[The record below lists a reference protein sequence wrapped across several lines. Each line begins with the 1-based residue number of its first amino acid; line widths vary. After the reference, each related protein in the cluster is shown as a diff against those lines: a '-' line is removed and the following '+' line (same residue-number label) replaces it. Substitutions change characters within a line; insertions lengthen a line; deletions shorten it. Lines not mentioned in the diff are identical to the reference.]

1 MVQKRSKQIKITIL
15 IILIIALTAGGAVW
29 FINSRSNNENNIP
42 IQEENLDFSAKRLIV
57 VTDVELKETYN
68 ATNVNKTNSGKYV
81 LKYATEEDTK
91 KAYESLKQDE
101 TIQSVDIDINVK
113 LQEVEPLFI
122 TYTSNGLNAN
132 SWGLF
137 TMGLDKTQ
145 NLINNSTSK
154 NDVIVAVIDTGF
166 DIENEYIT
174 SNNLGDRIDS
184 RYINIMDNSKDMTDE
199 SSQTINEQTVLLGHG
214 THVGGI
220 ILDSTPDNVKILPI
234 KAGGAD
240 GLPLVY
246 VCEALRYAIDQGAD
260 VINLSLGAEKQ
271 SATIEEEFQAL
282 IEEAIQKGIT
292 VVAAAGNG
300 DENGIRKT
308 ADNVYPVA
316 FDDVIGVAALGT
328 DIITT
333 TNGSIDYENYVAA
346 KQSNVS
352 NLSYTSFSNYG
363 KAVDY
368 SAPGQYILSLTPTQS
383 ASGVC
388 GFMSGTSQASPHIA
402 ATIATLKSYNKDIT
416 LAQVNK
422 ILEYYSLDLG
432 TTGRDD
438 DYGYGM
444 PCLKNAQECTCNCDT
459 CDKLYCFGC
468 DCDTCLYSLTVDKE
482 LDRIEITTN
491 PDKMEYEVGETFD
504 KTGMV
509 VTAIYTDAS
518 QEIITEYTYEPTGS
532 LTKNDNKITVT
543 YQEKNAVLNITV
555 NEPVPEKTLEKI
567 EITTNPNKMEYL
579 VGEVFDKTGMVVTA
593 IYSDA
598 SQETITEY
606 EYAPTGELTTNDNL
620 ITISYQGKMAILSIT
635 VREETP
641 PAEKTLE
648 GIEVTTNPN
657 KMEYEVGETFDK
669 TGMVVTAIY
678 SDASQETITE
688 YTYSPTGSLTV
699 NDNKIVITYQGKT
712 ATLRITVKEA
722 PPAEKTLQKIEITS
736 QPNKLTYNEGE
747 KFDPTGMIVKGIY
760 SDNSDIILSNYDYS
774 PKGNL
779 TKNDT
784 AVIITYQG
792 KTATVNITVQE
803 VKQEERKLE
812 RIEIT
817 SQPNKT
823 TYTEG
828 EKFDSTG
835 MIITAIYSD
844 GTREIITNYSCFPV
858 TELKQNN
865 NEITVSYT
873 YNGKTVTAKYP
884 IEVKT
889 QTQNNSG
896 NNNNNNNNNGGNNNS
911 GTPIGNNNM
920 NFITVKENDNNTSNN
935 NNNKTIPKNTNTDNT
950 IKGGTIANTGLE
962 TIIIIPIAIITV
974 IGTVAF
980 INYKRYKDI

>member
-468 DCDTCLYSLTVDKE
+468 DCDT
-482 LDRIEITTN
+482 
-491 PDKMEYEVGETFD
+491 
-504 KTGMV
+504 
-509 VTAIYTDAS
+509 
-518 QEIITEYTYEPTGS
+518 
-532 LTKNDNKITVT
+532 
-543 YQEKNAVLNITV
+543 
-555 NEPVPEKTLEKI
+555 
-567 EITTNPNKMEYL
+567 
-579 VGEVFDKTGMVVTA
+579 
-593 IYSDA
+593 
-598 SQETITEY
+598 
-606 EYAPTGELTTNDNL
+606 
-620 ITISYQGKMAILSIT
+620 
-635 VREETP
+635 
-641 PAEKTLE
+641 
-648 GIEVTTNPN
+648 
-657 KMEYEVGETFDK
+657 
-669 TGMVVTAIY
+669 
-678 SDASQETITE
+678 
-688 YTYSPTGSLTV
+688 
-699 NDNKIVITYQGKT
+699 
-712 ATLRITVKEA
+712 
-722 PPAEKTLQKIEITS
+722 
-736 QPNKLTYNEGE
+736 
-747 KFDPTGMIVKGIY
+747 
-760 SDNSDIILSNYDYS
+760 
-774 PKGNL
+774 
-779 TKNDT
+779 
-784 AVIITYQG
+784 
-792 KTATVNITVQE
+792 
-803 VKQEERKLE
+803 
-812 RIEIT
+812 
-817 SQPNKT
+817 
-823 TYTEG
+823 
-828 EKFDSTG
+828 
-835 MIITAIYSD
+835 
-844 GTREIITNYSCFPV
+844 
-858 TELKQNN
+858 
-865 NEITVSYT
+865 
-873 YNGKTVTAKYP
+873 
-884 IEVKT
+884 
-889 QTQNNSG
+889 
-896 NNNNNNNNNGGNNNS
+896 
-911 GTPIGNNNM
+911 
-920 NFITVKENDNNTSNN
+920 
-935 NNNKTIPKNTNTDNT
+935 
-950 IKGGTIANTGLE
+950 
-962 TIIIIPIAIITV
+962 
-974 IGTVAF
+974 
-980 INYKRYKDI
+980 

>member
-15 IILIIALTAGGAVW
+15 IILIIALTAGGVVW

-333 TNGSIDYENYVAA
+333 TNGSIDYENYAAA

-641 PAEKTLE
+641 PAEKTL
-648 GIEVTTNPN
+648 
-657 KMEYEVGETFDK
+657 
-669 TGMVVTAIY
+669 
-678 SDASQETITE
+678 
-688 YTYSPTGSLTV
+688 
-699 NDNKIVITYQGKT
+699 
-712 ATLRITVKEA
+712 
-722 PPAEKTLQKIEITS
+722 QKIEITS

-935 NNNKTIPKNTNTDNT
+935 KTIPKSTNTDNT

>member
-101 TIQSVDIDINVK
+101 TIQSVNIDINVK

-174 SNNLGDRIDS
+174 NNNLGNRIDN
-184 RYINIMDNSKDMTDE
+184 RYINIMDNSKDITDD
-199 SSQTINEQTVLLGHG
+199 SSHTVNEQTVLIGHG
-214 THVGGI
+214 THVGGV
-220 ILDSTPDNVKILPI
+220 ILDSTPDNIKILPI

-246 VCEALRYAIDQGAD
+246 VCEALRYAIDQGVD

-333 TNGSIDYENYVAA
+333 TNGAINYESYVAA
-346 KQSNVS
+346 KQSNAS

-368 SAPGQYILSLTPTQS
+368 SAPGQQILSLTPAQS
-383 ASGVC
+383 ISGVC

-438 DYGYGM
+438 DYGHGM

-509 VTAIYTDAS
+509 VTAIY
-518 QEIITEYTYEPTGS
+518 
-532 LTKNDNKITVT
+532 
-543 YQEKNAVLNITV
+543 
-555 NEPVPEKTLEKI
+555 
-567 EITTNPNKMEYL
+567 
-579 VGEVFDKTGMVVTA
+579 
-593 IYSDA
+593 SDA

-635 VREETP
+635 VREET
-641 PAEKTLE
+641 
-648 GIEVTTNPN
+648 
-657 KMEYEVGETFDK
+657 
-669 TGMVVTAIY
+669 
-678 SDASQETITE
+678 
-688 YTYSPTGSLTV
+688 
-699 NDNKIVITYQGKT
+699 
-712 ATLRITVKEA
+712 

-920 NFITVKENDNNTSNN
+920 NFITVKENDNN

>member
-388 GFMSGTSQASPHIA
+388 GLMSGTSQASPHIA

-635 VREETP
+635 VREE
-641 PAEKTLE
+641 
-648 GIEVTTNPN
+648 
-657 KMEYEVGETFDK
+657 
-669 TGMVVTAIY
+669 
-678 SDASQETITE
+678 
-688 YTYSPTGSLTV
+688 
-699 NDNKIVITYQGKT
+699 
-712 ATLRITVKEA
+712 A

-935 NNNKTIPKNTNTDNT
+935 NNNKTIPKSTNTDNT

-962 TIIIIPIAIITV
+962 TIVIIPIAIITV

>member
-1 MVQKRSKQIKITIL
+1 
-15 IILIIALTAGGAVW
+15 
-29 FINSRSNNENNIP
+29 
-42 IQEENLDFSAKRLIV
+42 
-57 VTDVELKETYN
+57 
-68 ATNVNKTNSGKYV
+68 
-81 LKYATEEDTK
+81 
-91 KAYESLKQDE
+91 
-101 TIQSVDIDINVK
+101 
-113 LQEVEPLFI
+113 
-122 TYTSNGLNAN
+122 
-132 SWGLF
+132 
-137 TMGLDKTQ
+137 
-145 NLINNSTSK
+145 
-154 NDVIVAVIDTGF
+154 
-166 DIENEYIT
+166 
-174 SNNLGDRIDS
+174 
-184 RYINIMDNSKDMTDE
+184 
-199 SSQTINEQTVLLGHG
+199 
-214 THVGGI
+214 
-220 ILDSTPDNVKILPI
+220 
-234 KAGGAD
+234 
-240 GLPLVY
+240 
-246 VCEALRYAIDQGAD
+246 
-260 VINLSLGAEKQ
+260 
-271 SATIEEEFQAL
+271 
-282 IEEAIQKGIT
+282 
-292 VVAAAGNG
+292 
-300 DENGIRKT
+300 
-308 ADNVYPVA
+308 
-316 FDDVIGVAALGT
+316 
-328 DIITT
+328 
-333 TNGSIDYENYVAA
+333 
-346 KQSNVS
+346 
-352 NLSYTSFSNYG
+352 
-363 KAVDY
+363 
-368 SAPGQYILSLTPTQS
+368 
-383 ASGVC
+383 
-388 GFMSGTSQASPHIA
+388 
-402 ATIATLKSYNKDIT
+402 
-416 LAQVNK
+416 
-422 ILEYYSLDLG
+422 
-432 TTGRDD
+432 
-438 DYGYGM
+438 
-444 PCLKNAQECTCNCDT
+444 
-459 CDKLYCFGC
+459 
-468 DCDTCLYSLTVDKE
+468 
-482 LDRIEITTN
+482 
-491 PDKMEYEVGETFD
+491 MEYEVGETFD

-712 ATLRITVKEA
+712 AT
-722 PPAEKTLQKIEITS
+722 
-736 QPNKLTYNEGE
+736 
-747 KFDPTGMIVKGIY
+747 
-760 SDNSDIILSNYDYS
+760 
-774 PKGNL
+774 
-779 TKNDT
+779 
-784 AVIITYQG
+784 
-792 KTATVNITVQE
+792 VNITVQE

>member
-712 ATLRITVKEA
+712 AT
-722 PPAEKTLQKIEITS
+722 
-736 QPNKLTYNEGE
+736 
-747 KFDPTGMIVKGIY
+747 
-760 SDNSDIILSNYDYS
+760 
-774 PKGNL
+774 
-779 TKNDT
+779 
-784 AVIITYQG
+784 
-792 KTATVNITVQE
+792 VNITVQE

>member
-388 GFMSGTSQASPHIA
+388 GLMSGTSQASPHIA

-641 PAEKTLE
+641 PAK
-648 GIEVTTNPN
+648 
-657 KMEYEVGETFDK
+657 
-669 TGMVVTAIY
+669 
-678 SDASQETITE
+678 
-688 YTYSPTGSLTV
+688 
-699 NDNKIVITYQGKT
+699 
-712 ATLRITVKEA
+712 
-722 PPAEKTLQKIEITS
+722 KTLQKIEITS

-858 TELKQNN
+858 TELKKNN

>member
-29 FINSRSNNENNIP
+29 FINSRGNNENNIP

-388 GFMSGTSQASPHIA
+388 GLMSGTSQASPHIA

-641 PAEKTLE
+641 PAK
-648 GIEVTTNPN
+648 
-657 KMEYEVGETFDK
+657 
-669 TGMVVTAIY
+669 
-678 SDASQETITE
+678 
-688 YTYSPTGSLTV
+688 
-699 NDNKIVITYQGKT
+699 
-712 ATLRITVKEA
+712 
-722 PPAEKTLQKIEITS
+722 KTLQKIEITS

-858 TELKQNN
+858 TELKKNN

>member
-199 SSQTINEQTVLLGHG
+199 SSQTINKQTVLLGHG

-346 KQSNVS
+346 KQSNAS

-368 SAPGQYILSLTPTQS
+368 SAPGQQILSLTPAQS
-383 ASGVC
+383 ISGVC

-438 DYGYGM
+438 DYGHGM

-567 EITTNPNKMEYL
+567 EITTKPNKMEYL

-635 VREETP
+635 VREET
-641 PAEKTLE
+641 
-648 GIEVTTNPN
+648 
-657 KMEYEVGETFDK
+657 
-669 TGMVVTAIY
+669 
-678 SDASQETITE
+678 
-688 YTYSPTGSLTV
+688 
-699 NDNKIVITYQGKT
+699 
-712 ATLRITVKEA
+712 

-858 TELKQNN
+858 TELKKNN

-935 NNNKTIPKNTNTDNT
+935 NNNKTIPKSTNTDNT

-962 TIIIIPIAIITV
+962 TIVIIPIAIITV

>member
-145 NLINNSTSK
+145 NLINNSISK

-712 ATLRITVKEA
+712 AT
-722 PPAEKTLQKIEITS
+722 
-736 QPNKLTYNEGE
+736 
-747 KFDPTGMIVKGIY
+747 
-760 SDNSDIILSNYDYS
+760 
-774 PKGNL
+774 
-779 TKNDT
+779 
-784 AVIITYQG
+784 
-792 KTATVNITVQE
+792 VNITVQE

>member
-333 TNGSIDYENYVAA
+333 TNGLIDYENYVAA

-444 PCLKNAQECTCNCDT
+444 PCLKNAQECTCNCNT

-712 ATLRITVKEA
+712 AT
-722 PPAEKTLQKIEITS
+722 
-736 QPNKLTYNEGE
+736 
-747 KFDPTGMIVKGIY
+747 
-760 SDNSDIILSNYDYS
+760 
-774 PKGNL
+774 
-779 TKNDT
+779 
-784 AVIITYQG
+784 
-792 KTATVNITVQE
+792 VNITVQE

>member
-15 IILIIALTAGGAVW
+15 IILIIALTAGGVVW

-333 TNGSIDYENYVAA
+333 TNGSIDYENYAAA

-509 VTAIYTDAS
+509 VTAIY
-518 QEIITEYTYEPTGS
+518 
-532 LTKNDNKITVT
+532 
-543 YQEKNAVLNITV
+543 
-555 NEPVPEKTLEKI
+555 
-567 EITTNPNKMEYL
+567 
-579 VGEVFDKTGMVVTA
+579 
-593 IYSDA
+593 SDA

-635 VREETP
+635 VREET
-641 PAEKTLE
+641 
-648 GIEVTTNPN
+648 
-657 KMEYEVGETFDK
+657 
-669 TGMVVTAIY
+669 
-678 SDASQETITE
+678 
-688 YTYSPTGSLTV
+688 
-699 NDNKIVITYQGKT
+699 
-712 ATLRITVKEA
+712 

-935 NNNKTIPKNTNTDNT
+935 KTIPKSTNTDNT

>member
-1 MVQKRSKQIKITIL
+1 MVQKRSKQIKITIF
-15 IILIIALTAGGAVW
+15 IILIIALAVGGAVW

-42 IQEENLDFSAKRLIV
+42 IQEEKLDFSAKRLIV

-101 TIQSVDIDINVK
+101 TIQSVNIDINVK

-199 SSQTINEQTVLLGHG
+199 SSQTINEQTVILGHG

-220 ILDSTPDNVKILPI
+220 ILDSTPNNVKILPI
-234 KAGGAD
+234 KAGGTD

-246 VCEALRYAIDQGAD
+246 VCEALRYAIDQGVD

-271 SATIEEEFQAL
+271 PATIEEEFQAL

-292 VVAAAGNG
+292 IVVAAGNG

-383 ASGVC
+383 LSGVC

-468 DCDTCLYSLTVDKE
+468 DCETCLYSLTVDKE

-491 PDKMEYEVGETFD
+491 PDKMEYLVGETFD

-543 YQEKNAVLNITV
+543 YQEKNVVLNITV

-567 EITTNPNKMEYL
+567 EITTNPNKMEYE
-579 VGEVFDKTGMVVTA
+579 VGEKFDKTGMVVTA

-598 SQETITEY
+598 SQE
-606 EYAPTGELTTNDNL
+606 A
-620 ITISYQGKMAILSIT
+620 
-635 VREETP
+635 
-641 PAEKTLE
+641 
-648 GIEVTTNPN
+648 
-657 KMEYEVGETFDK
+657 
-669 TGMVVTAIY
+669 
-678 SDASQETITE
+678 ITE
-688 YTYSPTGSLTV
+688 YTYDPTGSLTV
-699 NDNKIVITYQGKT
+699 NDNKI
-712 ATLRITVKEA
+712 
-722 PPAEKTLQKIEITS
+722 
-736 QPNKLTYNEGE
+736 
-747 KFDPTGMIVKGIY
+747 
-760 SDNSDIILSNYDYS
+760 
-774 PKGNL
+774 
-779 TKNDT
+779 
-784 AVIITYQG
+784 IITYQG
-792 KTATVNITVQE
+792 KTATVNITVLE
-803 VKQEERKLE
+803 VKQAEKTLE

-884 IEVKT
+884 IEVKA

-896 NNNNNNNNNGGNNNS
+896 NNNNNGENNNS

-920 NFITVKENDNNTSNN
+920 NFITIKENDNNNTSNN
-935 NNNKTIPKNTNTDNT
+935 SSNKTIPKNTNTDNT

-962 TIIIIPIAIITV
+962 TIIIIPIAIITI

>member
-154 NDVIVAVIDTGF
+154 NDVIVAVIDSGF
-166 DIENEYIT
+166 DLENEYIT
-174 SNNLGDRIDS
+174 SNNLGERIDS
-184 RYINIMDNSKDMTDE
+184 RYINAVDNSKDITDD
-199 SSQTINEQTVLLGHG
+199 SSHTINEQTVLIGHG

-234 KAGGAD
+234 KISDSD
-240 GLPLVY
+240 GEISPTYIV
-246 VCEALRYAIDQGAD
+246 EALRYAIDQGVD

-333 TNGSIDYENYVAA
+333 TNGAINYESYVAA

-388 GFMSGTSQASPHIA
+388 GLMSGTSQASPHIA

-438 DYGYGM
+438 DYGHGM

-491 PDKMEYEVGETFD
+491 PD
-504 KTGMV
+504 
-509 VTAIYTDAS
+509 
-518 QEIITEYTYEPTGS
+518 
-532 LTKNDNKITVT
+532 
-543 YQEKNAVLNITV
+543 
-555 NEPVPEKTLEKI
+555 
-567 EITTNPNKMEYL
+567 
-579 VGEVFDKTGMVVTA
+579 
-593 IYSDA
+593 
-598 SQETITEY
+598 
-606 EYAPTGELTTNDNL
+606 
-620 ITISYQGKMAILSIT
+620 
-635 VREETP
+635 
-641 PAEKTLE
+641 
-648 GIEVTTNPN
+648 

-896 NNNNNNNNNGGNNNS
+896 NNNNNNSNNGGNNNS

-920 NFITVKENDNNTSNN
+920 NFITVKENDNN

>member
-154 NDVIVAVIDTGF
+154 NDVIVAVIDSGF
-166 DIENEYIT
+166 DLENEYIT
-174 SNNLGDRIDS
+174 SNNLGERIDS
-184 RYINIMDNSKDMTDE
+184 RYINAVDNSKDITDD
-199 SSQTINEQTVLLGHG
+199 SSHTINEQTVLIGHG

-234 KAGGAD
+234 KISDSD
-240 GLPLVY
+240 GEISPTYIV
-246 VCEALRYAIDQGAD
+246 EALRYAIDYNVD
-260 VINLSLGAEKQ
+260 VINLSIGGERQ
-271 SATIEEEFQAL
+271 SIPVEDEFQA
-282 IEEAIQKGIT
+282 IIKEAIQKGIT

-346 KQSNVS
+346 KQSNAS

-368 SAPGQYILSLTPTQS
+368 SAPGQYILSLTPAQS
-383 ASGVC
+383 ISGVC

-491 PDKMEYEVGETFD
+491 PDKMEYEAGETFD

-635 VREETP
+635 VREET
-641 PAEKTLE
+641 
-648 GIEVTTNPN
+648 
-657 KMEYEVGETFDK
+657 
-669 TGMVVTAIY
+669 
-678 SDASQETITE
+678 
-688 YTYSPTGSLTV
+688 
-699 NDNKIVITYQGKT
+699 
-712 ATLRITVKEA
+712 

>member
-388 GFMSGTSQASPHIA
+388 GLMSGTSQASPHIA

-635 VREETP
+635 VREET
-641 PAEKTLE
+641 
-648 GIEVTTNPN
+648 
-657 KMEYEVGETFDK
+657 
-669 TGMVVTAIY
+669 
-678 SDASQETITE
+678 
-688 YTYSPTGSLTV
+688 
-699 NDNKIVITYQGKT
+699 
-712 ATLRITVKEA
+712 

>member
-154 NDVIVAVIDTGF
+154 NDVIVAVIDSGF
-166 DIENEYIT
+166 DLENEYIT
-174 SNNLGDRIDS
+174 SNNLGERIDS
-184 RYINIMDNSKDMTDE
+184 RYINAVDNSKDITDD
-199 SSQTINEQTVLLGHG
+199 SSHTINEQTVLIGHG

-234 KAGGAD
+234 KISDSD
-240 GLPLVY
+240 GEISPTYIV
-246 VCEALRYAIDQGAD
+246 EALRYAIDYNVD
-260 VINLSLGAEKQ
+260 VINLSIGGERQ
-271 SATIEEEFQAL
+271 SIPVEDEFQA
-282 IEEAIQKGIT
+282 IIKEAIQKGIT

-333 TNGSIDYENYVAA
+333 TNGSINYENYVAA

-518 QEIITEYTYEPTGS
+518 QETITEYTYEPTGS

-635 VREETP
+635 VREET
-641 PAEKTLE
+641 
-648 GIEVTTNPN
+648 
-657 KMEYEVGETFDK
+657 
-669 TGMVVTAIY
+669 
-678 SDASQETITE
+678 
-688 YTYSPTGSLTV
+688 
-699 NDNKIVITYQGKT
+699 
-712 ATLRITVKEA
+712 

>member
-648 GIEVTTNPN
+648 GIEVTTKPN

-712 ATLRITVKEA
+712 AT
-722 PPAEKTLQKIEITS
+722 
-736 QPNKLTYNEGE
+736 
-747 KFDPTGMIVKGIY
+747 
-760 SDNSDIILSNYDYS
+760 
-774 PKGNL
+774 
-779 TKNDT
+779 
-784 AVIITYQG
+784 
-792 KTATVNITVQE
+792 VNITVQE
-803 VKQEERKLE
+803 IKQEERKLE

>member
-1 MVQKRSKQIKITIL
+1 MVQKRSKQIKITIF
-15 IILIIALTAGGAVW
+15 IILIIALAVGGAVW

-42 IQEENLDFSAKRLIV
+42 IQEEKLDFSAKRLIV

-101 TIQSVDIDINVK
+101 TIQSVNIDINVK

-199 SSQTINEQTVLLGHG
+199 SSQTINEQTVILGHG

-220 ILDSTPDNVKILPI
+220 ILDSTPNNVKILPI
-234 KAGGAD
+234 KAGGTD

-246 VCEALRYAIDQGAD
+246 VCEALRYAIDQGVD

-271 SATIEEEFQAL
+271 PATIEEEFQAL

-292 VVAAAGNG
+292 IVVAAGNG

-383 ASGVC
+383 LSGVC

-468 DCDTCLYSLTVDKE
+468 DCETCLYSLTVDKE

-491 PDKMEYEVGETFD
+491 PDKMEYLVGETFD

-543 YQEKNAVLNITV
+543 YQEKNVVLNITV

-606 EYAPTGELTTNDNL
+606 TYEPTGSLTKNDN
-620 ITISYQGKMAILSIT
+620 KIT
-635 VREETP
+635 VTYQEKNVVLNITVNEP
-641 PAEKTLE
+641 VPEKTLE
-648 GIEVTTNPN
+648 KIEITTNPN
-657 KMEYEVGETFDK
+657 KMEYEVGEKFDK

-678 SDASQETITE
+678 SDASQEAITE
-688 YTYSPTGSLTV
+688 YTYDPTGSLTV
-699 NDNKIVITYQGKT
+699 NDNKI
-712 ATLRITVKEA
+712 
-722 PPAEKTLQKIEITS
+722 
-736 QPNKLTYNEGE
+736 
-747 KFDPTGMIVKGIY
+747 
-760 SDNSDIILSNYDYS
+760 
-774 PKGNL
+774 
-779 TKNDT
+779 
-784 AVIITYQG
+784 IITYQG
-792 KTATVNITVQE
+792 KTATVNITVLE
-803 VKQEERKLE
+803 VKQAEKTLE

-884 IEVKT
+884 IEVKA

-896 NNNNNNNNNGGNNNS
+896 NNNNNGENNNS

-920 NFITVKENDNNTSNN
+920 NFITIKENDNNNTSNN
-935 NNNKTIPKNTNTDNT
+935 SSNKTIPKNTNTDNT

-962 TIIIIPIAIITV
+962 TIIIIPIAIITI

>member
-15 IILIIALTAGGAVW
+15 IILIIALTAGGVVW

-68 ATNVNKTNSGKYV
+68 ATNANKTNSGKYV

-333 TNGSIDYENYVAA
+333 TNGSIDYENYAAA

-641 PAEKTLE
+641 PAK
-648 GIEVTTNPN
+648 
-657 KMEYEVGETFDK
+657 
-669 TGMVVTAIY
+669 
-678 SDASQETITE
+678 
-688 YTYSPTGSLTV
+688 
-699 NDNKIVITYQGKT
+699 
-712 ATLRITVKEA
+712 
-722 PPAEKTLQKIEITS
+722 KTLQKIEITS

>member
-154 NDVIVAVIDTGF
+154 NDVIVAVIDSGF
-166 DIENEYIT
+166 DLENEYIT
-174 SNNLGDRIDS
+174 SNNLGERIDS
-184 RYINIMDNSKDMTDE
+184 RYINAVDNSKDITDD
-199 SSQTINEQTVLLGHG
+199 SSHTINEQTVLIGHG

-234 KAGGAD
+234 KISDSD
-240 GLPLVY
+240 GEISPTYIV
-246 VCEALRYAIDQGAD
+246 EALRYAIDYNVD
-260 VINLSLGAEKQ
+260 VINLSIGGERQ
-271 SATIEEEFQAL
+271 SIPVEDEFQA
-282 IEEAIQKGIT
+282 IIKEAIQKGIT

-641 PAEKTLE
+641 PAEKTL
-648 GIEVTTNPN
+648 
-657 KMEYEVGETFDK
+657 
-669 TGMVVTAIY
+669 
-678 SDASQETITE
+678 
-688 YTYSPTGSLTV
+688 
-699 NDNKIVITYQGKT
+699 
-712 ATLRITVKEA
+712 
-722 PPAEKTLQKIEITS
+722 QKIEITS

-962 TIIIIPIAIITV
+962 KIIIIPIAIITV